1 MSRHVLWAL
10 DALLDAG
17 KAFLDVVNGAHDV
30 LSLTETRRVGQGLEL
45 SSHDFES
52 LHQVGEAGSGGGGH
66 SCD

>member
-30 LSLTETRRVGQGLEL
+30 LSLTNIGRVVQGFEL

-52 LHQVGEAGSGGGGH
+52 LRQVGEAGIGGGH
-66 SCD
+66 SRD